1 MVLHA
6 FLRQVVVDARSTKT
20 VFAGR
25 TDLCRG
31 FPATYTIGLVEAI
44 LADADAGRQLE
55 IGSVKAVIAHL
66 QMSQG

>member
-1 MVLHA
+1 MHA
-6 FLRQVVVDARSTKT
+6 LLRQVVVDARSTKT
-20 VFAGR
+20 LLVGL

-31 FPATYTIGLVEAI
+31 FPATHTIGLVEAI
-44 LADADAGRQLE
+44 AADADAGRQLE